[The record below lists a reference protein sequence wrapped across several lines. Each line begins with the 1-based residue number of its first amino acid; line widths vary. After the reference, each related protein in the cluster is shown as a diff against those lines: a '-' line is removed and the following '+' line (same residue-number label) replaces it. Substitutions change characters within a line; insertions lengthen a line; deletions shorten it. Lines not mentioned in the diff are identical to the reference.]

1 MWTAS
6 SIVPSS
12 GSWIHH
18 MIFEHPGAVS
28 FLVMDTI
35 LLIGVL
41 ILTVAQA
48 SQVVFKYSFL
58 IL

>member
-1 MWTAS
+1 
-6 SIVPSS
+6 
-12 GSWIHH
+12 

-28 FLVMDTI
+28 FLVMDII

-41 ILTVAQA
+41 ILTAAQA